1 MITDNRSTVCNTY
14 RAKHKTKHQHNNNI
28 NFTTALTEI

>member
-14 RAKHKTKHQHNNNI
+14 HTKHKTKHQHNNI